1 MISENSKIVLSY
13 LKENDGKDDVTAVDI
28 AAATGLNSRQ
38 VNGVATALAK
48 KGLMKRVEAEITNE
62 DGTHDRVKFIVLT
75 DEGKSFEPEAE

>member
-1 MISENSKIVLSY
+1 MISENSMIVLNY
-13 LKENDGKDDVTAVDI
+13 LKENDGKDVTAVDI

>member
-13 LKENDGKDDVTAVDI
+13 LKENDGKDVTATDI
-28 AAATGLNSRQ
+28 AVATGLNSRQ

-75 DEGKSFEPEAE
+75 DEGKTFNPDEAE

>member
-1 MISENSKIVLSY
+1 MISENSMMVLNY
-13 LKENDGKDDVTAVDI
+13 LKENDGKDVTAVDI

>member
-13 LKENDGKDDVTAVDI
+13 LKENDGKDVTATDI

-75 DEGKSFEPEAE
+75 DEGKTFNPDEAE

>member
-13 LKENDGKDDVTAVDI
+13 LKENDGKDVTAVDI

-75 DEGKSFEPEAE
+75 DEGKTFNPDEAE

>member
-13 LKENDGKDDVTAVDI
+13 LKENDGKDVTATDI

-48 KGLMKRVEAEITNE
+48 KGLMNRVEAEITNE

-75 DEGKSFEPEAE
+75 DEGKTFNPDEAE

>member
-13 LKENDGKDDVTAVDI
+13 LKENDGKDVTATDI
-28 AAATGLNSRQ
+28 VAATGLNSRQ

-75 DEGKSFEPEAE
+75 DEGKTFNPDEAE

>member
-13 LKENDGKDDVTAVDI
+13 LKENDGKDVTATDI

-75 DEGKSFEPEAE
+75 DEGKTFEPDSQE

>member
-13 LKENDGKDDVTAVDI
+13 LKENDGKDVTAVDI